1 MYLICGE
8 ALYDVFVD
16 PMNVDVRRKVGL
28 TAKAGGSP
36 FNVAIGLARLGC
48 PVSLATEIAGDEL
61 GRHLEAR
68 LTLEGVDR
76 RFLRRTAQATPLA
89 LVAVDAVGTPRYTF
103 YGLDHCRFH
112 PSLGDVRGQWPSLLG
127 VHVGSIPIVSAR
139 SAAPLLE
146 LLEAAPPRVLVSFD
160 PNIRLAIEPDAGRW
174 RAAVERFRA
183 RADLIKVSAEDL
195 VNLYGPDVD
204 PDTIAAGWLG
214 ERCSLVVVTRGADGA
229 TCHSRSAGR
238 IEIPSV
244 PVVVA
249 DTVGAGDS
257 FQAAMLAWLVEHR
270 HAAPAELA
278 ALTARD
284 IEALGRFAVHAAA
297 ATCRQKGP
305 EFPYRKSLQPA
316 P

>member
-16 PMNVDVRRKVGL
+16 PMNVDVRRKISL

-48 PVSLATEIAGDEL
+48 PVSLATEIAGDTL

-68 LTLEGVDR
+68 LELEGVDR

-89 LVAVDAVGTPRYTF
+89 MVDVDAAGTPRYAF
-103 YGLDHCRFH
+103 YGLDDCRFH
-112 PSLGDVRGQWPSLLG
+112 PSLGDVRSQWPSLLG

-139 SAAPLLE
+139 SAEPLLE
-146 LLEAAPPRVLVSFD
+146 LLRAAPARVLVSFD
-160 PNIRLAIEPDAGRW
+160 PNIRLAIEPDAARW
-174 RAAVERFRA
+174 REAVERFRA
-183 RADLIKVSAEDL
+183 LAHLIKVSAEDL
-195 VNLYGPDVD
+195 ANLYGPDAD
-204 PDTIAAGWLG
+204 LDAIAAGWLG
-214 ERCSLVVVTRGADGA
+214 ERCSLVAVTRGAGGA
-229 TCHSRSAGR
+229 TYYSRSAGR
-238 IEIPSV
+238 IHIASV

-249 DTVGAGDS
+249 DTVGAGDC

-270 HAAPAELA
+270 HASPTELMS
-278 ALTARD
+278 LTARD
-284 IEALGRFAVHAAA
+284 IEALGQFAVHAAA

-305 EFPYRKSLQPA
+305 EFPYRRSLQPA